1 MRARRLLAA
10 LPLVLVTAC
19 GSTVQLSGTAT
30 VGGAAD
36 ALAPGT
42 STGSVAGTATS
53 TSVEGTTS
61 AAPDGQAPSDAVAR
75 TGRAATGTSTTRSPA
90 AQAISMPGVTAT
102 SITVGVLAADPSTT
116 KTLTDA
122 GLGAAAVGDEPASW
136 RALADEVNAHGGIAG
151 RKLVLVFYLVNLT
164 DPQPQQGAAACARFT
179 QDAKVAIVLSGYY
192 YAGAHDCLSQKGV
205 PSILGT
211 NYGVDSAGQ
220 RQTSNVIAWATPL
233 LDRLAA
239 ALPDAF
245 PLMGHLRRG
254 TTAGLFV
261 TDAPAFTRSAA
272 VLSRALTARGLKVVV
287 QTVKDSASGDYG
299 AAANDGSSAVLKFR
313 SAGVTEVM
321 FLSHNAFE
329 PTVFMQAANA
339 QGYRPTYLLS
349 TQQYPAQLVGL
360 VPAGQLDGSVA
371 LGWAPPVD
379 LASDYA
385 TSATAQRCLAT
396 LARHGQTFSTGA
408 QAAVGLLACDAV
420 DLLQRAAARGLTS
433 RAALADQAL
442 SSSTGF
448 VSAFT
453 LRTRF
458 VGGRH
463 DGIDAW
469 RPMAFDSGCSC
480 YHYTGPLRELSP
492 R

>member
-1 MRARRLLAA
+1 VRTRLLASA
-10 LPLVLVTAC
+10 ATVLLATAC
-19 GSTVQLSGTAT
+19 GSTVQLQGSAT
-30 VGGAAD
+30 VGGGAD
-36 ALAPGT
+36 GLA
-42 STGSVAGTATS
+42 AGTAAAGTSGTTTTAGPGATTTTQTTTTTTAQHQVPTTGHGTTAATTTS
-53 TSVEGTTS
+53 T
-61 AAPDGQAPSDAVAR
+61 
-75 TGRAATGTSTTRSPA
+75 A
-90 AQAISMPGVTAT
+90 AQGISMPGVTAKT
-102 SITVGVLAADPSTT
+102 ITVGVLAADPSTT

-136 RALADEVNAHGGIAG
+136 RALADDVNAHGGIAG

-179 QDAKVAIVLSGYY
+179 QDHKVAIVLSGYY
-192 YAGAHDCLSQKGV
+192 YAGAHDCLSKKGV
-205 PSILGT
+205 PSLLGT
-211 NYGVDSAGQ
+211 NYGVDSTDQ
-220 RQTSNVIAWATPL
+220 RQTSKVVAWATPL
-233 LDRLAA
+233 LDRLAG

-245 PLMGHLRRG
+245 QQMGKLTRG
-254 TTAGLFV
+254 TAAGVFV
-261 TDAPAFTRSAA
+261 TDAPPFTRSAA
-272 VLSRALTARGLKVVV
+272 VLSRELTARGIKVYV

-299 AAANDGSSAVLKFR
+299 AAANDGSAAVLKFR

-339 QGYRPTYLLS
+339 QGYHPTYLLS
-349 TQQYPAQLVGL
+349 TQQYPAQLAGL

-379 LASDYA
+379 LASGYA
-385 TSATAQRCLAT
+385 TSPVAKRCLAT
-396 LARHGQTFSTGA
+396 LAKHGQSFGSGA

-420 DLLQRAAARGLTS
+420 DLLRRAAGAGLTS

-442 SSSTGF
+442 SPATGF

-453 LRTRF
+453 LRTAF
-458 VGGRH
+458 PGGRH

-469 RPMAFDSGCSC
+469 RPMAFAGGCSC
-480 YHYTGPLRELSP
+480 YSYTGPQRQLSP

>member
-1 MRARRLLAA
+1 VRTRLLATA
-10 LPLVLVTAC
+10 ATLLLATAC
-19 GSTVQLSGTAT
+19 GSTVQLQSSAT
-30 VGGAAD
+30 VGGGGTD
-36 ALAPGT
+36 GLAPGT
-42 STGSVAGTATS
+42 ASGSLGTTPTATGSRGTTAAPVTATQHQQ
-53 TSVEGTTS
+53 TSVQGPTATAVTTTS
-61 AAPDGQAPSDAVAR
+61 S
-75 TGRAATGTSTTRSPA
+75 A
-90 AQAISMPGVTAT
+90 AQGISMPGVTAT

-179 QDAKVAIVLSGYY
+179 QDHKVAIVLSGYY
-192 YAGAHDCLSQKGV
+192 YAGAHDCLSKKGV
-205 PSILGT
+205 PSLLGT
-211 NYGVDSAGQ
+211 NYGVDSTDQ
-220 RQTSNVIAWATPL
+220 RQTSRVVAWATPL
-233 LDRLAA
+233 LDRLAG

-245 PLMGHLRRG
+245 QQMGKLKRG
-254 TTAGLFV
+254 TAAGLFV
-261 TDAPAFTRSAA
+261 TDSPPFTRSAA
-272 VLSRALTARGLKVVV
+272 VLSRELTARGIKVHV

-299 AAANDGSSAVLKFR
+299 AAANDGSAAVLKFR

-339 QGYRPTYLLS
+339 QGYHPTYLLS
-349 TQQYPAQLVGL
+349 TQQYPAQLAGL

-379 LASDYA
+379 LASGYA
-385 TSATAQRCLAT
+385 TSPVAKHCLAT
-396 LARHGQTFSTGA
+396 LKEHGQTFSSGA

-420 DLLQRAAARGLTS
+420 DLLRRAAGAGLTS

-442 SSSTGF
+442 SPATGF

-453 LRTRF
+453 LRTAF
-458 VGGRH
+458 VRGRH

-469 RPMAFDSGCSC
+469 RPMAFASGCSC
-480 YHYTGPLRELSP
+480 YSYTGPQRQLSP